1 MIARTL
7 PQVEEEE
14 EIFGPDQ
21 QPIARRIAY
30 FRRESVKCCTTI
42 QIEMEDQEFHDHPG
56 LLVLVLARS
65 MDCSCSRADYCTL
78 GYKDHKRRNCC
89 QCKD

>member
-14 EIFGPDQ
+14 EKIRLDQ

-30 FRRESVKCCTTI
+30 FRRESEECCRTI
-42 QIEMEDQEFHDHPG
+42 QREMEDQEFHDHPG

-65 MDCSCSRADYCTL
+65 MDCSRSRADYCTL